1 MNSSAAKEDDGDGS
15 TSTAAN
21 EYKHDDDDDDTTDNR
36 PRKKRKQNSK
46 PNNGKKKQH
55 QAQQLLNESSTID
68 DLSTMVDASAYLSWV
83 NQQAKS
89 LPNVFVAPAA
99 EQEDEEGNQ
108 KMKNDDDD
116 NDKSLQTTKLNKEG
130 IPIID
135 GSMASIQVLLS
146 TRMDILPPP
155 TSRHLPPSS
164 SSSSSSLNNNNN
176 SNTLEDNDATTWVTN
191 TISNFSILRTHLE
204 HEKHSLK
211 LQPHTNNRKI
221 AVPRMKDRASWH
233 IFCLGKEEAFGNV
246 GGYYEEEEEEEEKE
260 EENCCDGKVKVSG
273 ADNGND
279 QSTNTNNNVNRS
291 NVTGD
296 RAKEE
301 ETSTSTTPS
310 NQPPPKLIYNSNNV
324 PPNGYKPTT
333 SLIVQLDQVLT
344 RTLFHHHVHYLC
356 EWKFPLSYNRCL
368 WMYTLLA
375 NIEKPWHREEC
386 CGVRRVLRECCER
399 RWKLKLPP
407 LIDTDAADATAL
419 GSMMENVVKE
429 PTTITSNNNKITNN
443 KDVDSNAASIWEQLA
458 LLNTLIAITGIYYEQ
473 DGMDTLFRVTTTE
486 STTTKW
492 REDGG

>member
-1 MNSSAAKEDDGDGS
+1 MNSSAAKEDDDGS
-15 TSTAAN
+15 TSTADSN
-21 EYKHDDDDDDTTDNR
+21 NNHDDDDTTDNR
-36 PRKKRKQNSK
+36 PRKKRKQISK
-46 PNNGKKKQH
+46 PNNGRKKQQH
-55 QAQQLLNESSTID
+55 QAQQLLNESTTID

-108 KMKNDDDD
+108 KMKNNDDD
-116 NDKSLQTTKLNKEG
+116 NDRSLQTTKLNKEG

-164 SSSSSSLNNNNN
+164 SVNNNNN
-176 SNTLEDNDATTWVTN
+176 NGSTLEDNGATTTWVTN
-191 TISNFSILRTHLE
+191 TISNFSILRTQLE
-204 HEKHSLK
+204 HEKHSQK
-211 LQPHTNNRKI
+211 LRPHNNNRNI

-233 IFCLGKEEAFGNV
+233 IFCLGKEEAYGNV
-246 GGYYEEEEEEEEKE
+246 GGYYEEEDEEKE
-260 EENCCDGKVKVSG
+260 EENCCDGKVEVRG

-279 QSTNTNNNVNRS
+279 QSTNTNNNVTRS

-296 RAKEE
+296 KAKEE

-324 PPNGYKPTT
+324 PPKGYKPTT
-333 SLIVQLDQVLT
+333 SLILQLDQVLT

-407 LIDTDAADATAL
+407 LIDTDAAGATAL
-419 GSMMENVVKE
+419 GSMMEDVVVKE
-429 PTTITSNNNKITNN
+429 PTTITSNNNNN
-443 KDVDSNAASIWEQLA
+443 KDKDSNAASIWEQLA

-486 STTTKW
+486 STTKK
-492 REDGG
+492 